1 MTARFVRASIVPFD
15 EAGKEPVEDE
25 AVLFDFNPETL
36 TLKTSA
42 PQSRDGARQGRQQ
55 VQNVGTTSATLN
67 FEAVFDS
74 TRPRDGEDGR
84 APITEEELDVRVRTR
99 PLALLIQSAESEGA
113 SGDKK
118 AQPAPKRVQFRWGS
132 IIFNGLITSY
142 QETFDYFAPGGV
154 PLRSK
159 VQLTLTEQEFRYEI
173 DSKARAAEKAAGGP
187 SPQSARDAASAA
199 GADSLF
205 DLSLGLSFGLS
216 VGFAAGFSAGFSAD
230 FSFGF
235 EADFSLE
242 AEFGLDV
249 DIGLSVG
256 AGISLSADVAVDV
269 FGPEALGT
277 GGATAGKAGISA
289 KTASTG
295 GSAAAEAPKGS
306 IAIAP
311 NPWAPDGPAPGSQA
325 AAITAI
331 VIGNRA
337 AGIALAAPNTPEVV
351 NPLPPR
357 GSPPPALPRAPTGIA
372 PIALRSAP
380 REMEWTGDRRPR
392 WEALGVA
399 PPRFATGSVTT
410 RMACGC
416 GCGCARCG
424 GA

>member
-15 EAGKEPVEDE
+15 EAGNEPVEDE

-42 PQSRDGARQGRQQ
+42 GQSRDSARQGRQQ
-55 VQNVGTTSATLN
+55 VQNVGTSSATLS
-67 FEAVFDS
+67 FDAVFDS

-99 PLALLIQSAESEGA
+99 PLALLIQAAESE
-113 SGDKK
+113 SGGGN
-118 AQPAPKRVQFRWGS
+118 AQPAPRRVQFRWGS

-159 VQLTLTEQEFRYEI
+159 VQITLTEQEFRYEI
-173 DSKARAAEKAAGGP
+173 DSKARAAEKAAAGP
-187 SPQSARDAASAA
+187 APASLRDAASAA
-199 GADSLF
+199 GAGSLF
-205 DLSLGLSFGLS
+205 DLSGGLSLGLS

-230 FSFGF
+230 FSLGF
-235 EADFSLE
+235 EADFALE

-249 DIGLSVG
+249 DVGLSVG
-256 AGISLSADVAVDV
+256 AGMSLSADVAVDV

-277 GGATAGKAGISA
+277 GGATAGKAGISPS
-289 KTASTG
+289 TASG
-295 GSAAAEAPKGS
+295 GTSGTAAAPKGS
-306 IAIAP
+306 VAIAP

-337 AGIALAAPNTPEVV
+337 AGIALAAPNTPEAV

-372 PIALRSAP
+372 PTALRSAP
-380 REMEWTGDRRPR
+380 REVAWTGDRRPR
-392 WEALGVA
+392 WEALGA
-399 PPRFATGSVTT
+399 ASPRFSAAVVATGG
-410 RMACGC
+410 ACGC